1 MTVKIKIIINQLNYC
16 LKKNSIKIQYTTNL
30 PLLGE
35 PNSRS
40 VAYDEKNTQ
49 LERPESNYISINY
62 IAILKIVTKTIWKV
76 QCPQT

>member
-1 MTVKIKIIINQLNYC
+1 MTVKINIIINQLNYC
-16 LKKNSIKIQYTTNL
+16 LKKNSIKIQYTTKL